1 MLSLRLRRAAC
12 LCLTLTSSPTALA
25 WDDTRNISAS
35 SPRCAVGVSCA
46 TEVSP
51 GFMSGQVHLNF
62 SARAPSLAGAGFTL
76 RVLDER
82 GAVVAESSG
91 GAMSDGSINALIA
104 SGQNLKP
111 GRYRFVIDGVAE
123 GGFTVTTGAGRSA
136 QGHKT
141 GASPAVDSTQQLA
154 VDSAEVDANADG
166 TDLVGTWHGIASTV
180 GTIELLA
187 GGRYQYN
194 GNAGGRYRVEGDTVR
209 FDGALEAWN
218 NGTATL
224 RDGVLEFYWTNPDG
238 SKNWFVF
245 QR

>member
-12 LCLTLTSSPTALA
+12 LCLTLTSSATALA

-51 GFMSGQVHLNF
+51 GFMSGQVYLNF
-62 SARAPSLAGAGFTL
+62 SATAPSLAGAGFTL
-76 RVLDER
+76 RVIDER

-104 SGQNLKP
+104 SGQNLEP
-111 GRYRFVIDGVAE
+111 GRYRFMIDGVAE
-123 GGFTVTTGAGRSA
+123 GSFTVTTGAGRSA
-136 QGHKT
+136 QDRAAS
-141 GASPAVDSTQQLA
+141 ASPS
-154 VDSAEVDANADG
+154 VDSAERVAVDSDDVDANVDGAD
-166 TDLVGTWHGIASTV
+166 LAGTWHGIASTV
-180 GTIELLA
+180 GTIDLLA

-194 GNAGGRYRVEGDTVR
+194 GSAGGRYRVAGDTVR